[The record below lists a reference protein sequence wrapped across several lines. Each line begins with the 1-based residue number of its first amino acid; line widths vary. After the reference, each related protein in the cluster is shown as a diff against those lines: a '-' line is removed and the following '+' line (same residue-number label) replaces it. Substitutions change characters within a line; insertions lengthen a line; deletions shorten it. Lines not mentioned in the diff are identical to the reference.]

1 MATINIEGKQV
12 TATVDQKEVV
22 ANSSTPNYISSTNPT
37 PLITV
42 TTSPQADLTI
52 TSTGMGENAVPTRIR
67 SRSEASSFKISDI
80 NTRVATYRRTI
91 TDTTNTVEQ
100 FTRIVSYKRTVTD
113 SANVSE
119 QFSRIVNYLRTSTD
133 QVNTQDSKIFTIK
146 PVKISNVN
154 TSESIRKLVT
164 PAVKISSISILD
176 TRTLTPKLL
185 KTSSGA
191 ATDTFSRIV
200 NYLRTLTDQI
210 KTTDDYL
217 GVANID
223 DDEYA
228 FIGKS
233 VADQINTLENIAKR
247 VTKPAITDSFN
258 VSSIKTVT
266 VQLRKSSSSAAS
278 ENFSRVVNY
287 LRTLTDQVNGSDPK
301 AVTVGLFK
309 SSTAAASET
318 LSRIVNYLRRPT
330 DQVNTADLKV
340 ITVGLFKSSTAAT
353 SENFSRVANY
363 LRTTT
368 DQVSGSES
376 VLKTVKPSITET
388 VNISVTRFF
397 NTTIVKTSNAT
408 TQENTVFTTSP
419 IKSSLV
425 NTAETLLKSFST
437 QKSSSTSL
445 ADTRILTTNLL
456 KFSSGETSDTF
467 SIVVNYL
474 RTLTDQ
480 IKTTDDYLGVANI
493 DDDEYAF
500 IGKSLADQINT
511 LENIAKQVTKPA
523 IADNFNVSSIKTVTV
538 QLPKSSSSA
547 ASETFSK
554 ILNYLRTFTDPI
566 NLTDQFIQNVTYI
579 RTVIDQ
585 EINYLVLEN
594 AIDYLV
600 LENGDFLI
608 LDSTRTL
615 AVESLGE
622 TNTQNYFVDGLYTEP
637 GYTGTT
643 TTFTA

>member
-67 SRSEASSFKISDI
+67 SRSEASLFKISDI
-80 NTRVATYRRTI
+80 NTRIATYRRTI

-113 SANVSE
+113 SANVFE
-119 QFSRIVNYLRTSTD
+119 QFSRIVNYLRTPTD
-133 QVNTQDSKIFTIK
+133 RVDTQDSKIFTIK
-146 PVKISNVN
+146 SVKISNVN

-164 PAVKISSISILD
+164 PAVTDSANVFNPVI
-176 TRTLTPKLL
+176 LTPKLL

-217 GVANID
+217 GIANID

-266 VQLRKSSSSAAS
+266 VQLRKSSTTSTS

-287 LRTLTDQVNGSDPK
+287 LRT
-301 AVTVGLFK
+301 
-309 SSTAAASET
+309 
-318 LSRIVNYLRRPT
+318 
-330 DQVNTADLKV
+330 
-340 ITVGLFKSSTAAT
+340 
-353 SENFSRVANY
+353 
-363 LRTTT
+363 TT
-368 DQVSGSES
+368 DQIIGSES
-376 VLKTVKPSITET
+376 VLKTVKPSATET

-397 NTTIVKTSNAT
+397 NTAIIKTSNAT

-437 QKSSSTSL
+437 EKFSSTSL
-445 ADTRILTTNLL
+445 VDTRILTTNLL

-467 SIVVNYL
+467 SRIVNYL

-480 IKTTDDYLGVANI
+480 IKTTDDYLGLANI

-511 LENIAKQVTKPA
+511 LENITKQVTKPA
-523 IADNFNVSSIKTVTV
+523 IADSFNVSSIKTVTV

-566 NLTDQFIQNVTYI
+566 NLADQFIQNVTYI
-579 RTVIDQ
+579 RTIVDG
-585 EINYLVLEN
+585 EAKYLVLEN
-594 AIDYLV
+594 ALDYLL

-608 LDSTRTL
+608 QDPFATIV
-615 AVESLGE
+615 VESLGE

-637 GYTGTT
+637 GYTGTI